1 MMFLKF
7 IILFLIAGNFS
18 LFAECLNQ
26 AQKDEKENNQ
36 LMKTFQV
43 GYCSYKKENSECLYS
58 KESCERS
65 MSCNS
70 IYMNNALKNSHVED
84 LLLQDQVALYKQMV
98 LKKHLNEMKEIDY
111 ALKQPYQKQK
121 GPAVVC
127 RLDYLTVTKSKTCDP
142 QYLQIDERQD
152 LDKCGSF
159 AKKSEKDACKNRLA
173 KFNNKTKDGIRKFL
187 QLSCPKVPTMDD
199 ICNNVTAIMHKQ
211 NAEASEEKIN
221 FYLDSADMNKF
232 RTLLTSSSKDEFN
245 KFSEKLSKEHK
256 NLTISPELY
265 LRLKESAICKITPP
279 LNTKSKCIQTITDNL
294 VSKIFGKDQECLNS
308 TCAGLGSTQRPEDI
322 DLPEERVTHDYSTNS
337 DNISSKELES
347 KQVDPTSDTIVAD
360 IPPAPPVPP
369 VLPNVPAQPDTPF
382 EVPGTHPMA
391 TDNSGTPIPPPSQPI
406 SNIPLNPRDYSQY
419 NNAPRISLLSPEV
432 QAVQKKLDETQTKL
446 DKLTSE
452 IEKTKSETEK
462 NKKQKELDKLNA
474 EIKRLE
480 AEKLAVV
487 AAAAS
492 ARATAAATIQQQ
504 PIQYQEP
511 KAQKFISN
519 TAPDIINT
527 STAPIASN
535 NMSKNIE
542 PSSNIA
548 GKAPDF
554 DAKILLLIKTVSSPQ
569 ASNSALTDEQAI
581 QAVVTE
587 LYSKKNEKGE
597 PLYNG
602 EAFPWNGY
610 IVVANKDKDGKI
622 IITKVKNSKLSKV
635 RAPASLPVQISLPES
650 KKLDEKYDPT
660 RLYQMDAV
668 LNGNGGH

>member
-43 GYCSYKKENSECLYS
+43 GYCSYNKENSECLYTQ
-58 KESCERS
+58 ESCERS

-84 LLLQDQVALYKQMV
+84 LLLQDQVDLYKEMV
-98 LKKHLNEMKEIDY
+98 LKKYLNHMKEIDY
-111 ALKQPYQKQK
+111 ALKQPYQNQK
-121 GPAVVC
+121 GPEVVC
-127 RLDYLTVTKSKTCDP
+127 RLDYLTVNKSKTCDP
-142 QYLQIDERQD
+142 QFLNIDEHQD
-152 LDKCGSF
+152 LDKCGSLE
-159 AKKSEKDACKNRLA
+159 KKSEKDSCKKRLA
-173 KFNNKTKDGIRKFL
+173 KFKNKTKDGIRKFL
-187 QLSCPKVPTMDD
+187 KLSCPKVPTMND
-199 ICNNVTAIMHKQ
+199 ICDNVTAIMRNQK
-211 NAEASEEKIN
+211 NEASVEKIN
-221 FYLDSADMNKF
+221 YYLDSAEMNKF
-232 RTLLTSSSKDEFN
+232 RTLVTSSTKDEFN
-245 KFSEKLSKEHK
+245 KFSEKLSREHK

-265 LRLKESAICKITPP
+265 LRLKESAICKMTPP
-279 LNTKSKCIQTITDNL
+279 LSTKNKCVQKISNDL
-294 VSKIFGKDQECLNS
+294 VSKIFGQGQECLNS
-308 TCAGLGSTQRPEDI
+308 TCASLGSTQRPADI
-322 DLPEERVTHDYSTNS
+322 EFPNERVTRDNSTIA
-337 DNISSKELES
+337 DNNGSKEFDL
-347 KQVDPTSDTIVAD
+347 KPVDPTSDATVTD

-369 VLPNVPAQPDTPF
+369 VLPNVPVQPETPF
-382 EVPGTHPMA
+382 EIPGTHPMA
-391 TDNSGTPIPPPSQPI
+391 TDNSGTPIPPPSQPV

-419 NNAPRISLLSPEV
+419 NAPAVNPLSPEV

-446 DKLTSE
+446 DKLTTE

-462 NKKQKELDKLNA
+462 IKKQKELDKLNA
-474 EIKRLE
+474 EIKKLE
-480 AEKLAVV
+480 ADKVAVV

-504 PIQYQEP
+504 PIQYKEP

-519 TAPDIINT
+519 TAPDNINT
-527 STAPIASN
+527 STAPVASN
-535 NMSKNIE
+535 NMSKIIE
-542 PSSNIA
+542 PSSNTV
-548 GKAPDF
+548 GKAPNF
-554 DAKILLLIKTVSSPQ
+554 DAKILLLIKTVASPQ
-569 ASNSALTDEQAI
+569 ANNSALTDEQAI

-650 KKLDEKYDPT
+650 KKRDEKYDPT